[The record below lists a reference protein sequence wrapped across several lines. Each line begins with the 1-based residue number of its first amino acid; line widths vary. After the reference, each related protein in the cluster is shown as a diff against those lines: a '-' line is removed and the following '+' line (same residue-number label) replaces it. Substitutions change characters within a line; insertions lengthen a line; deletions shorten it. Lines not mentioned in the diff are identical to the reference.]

1 MRHTISMRTSHL
13 PYYRS
18 QSDTYRA
25 APTGDSQ
32 YTCTLCG
39 KMSCRLF
46 GTLAGY
52 EHTSSSP
59 SFRIWSHSV
68 CLQVAGSPS
77 YMAPDKV
84 GIHISW
90 KKKHEACAIY
100 KSYCEMGNGSCWHAR
115 WWHSVHCFIQHLRT
129 IWATNFKLHSLSPW
143 QLLTDFF

>member
-68 CLQVAGSPS
+68 CLQVDGSPS

-84 GIHISW
+84 GIHISC
-90 KKKHEACAIY
+90 KKSTKHVQYINHTVKWAMAHADTPSDGTVCTALFSTCGLFGQRISNFVLFRPD
-100 KSYCEMGNGSCWHAR
+100 SY
-115 WWHSVHCFIQHLRT
+115 
-129 IWATNFKLHSLSPW
+129 
-143 QLLTDFF
+143 